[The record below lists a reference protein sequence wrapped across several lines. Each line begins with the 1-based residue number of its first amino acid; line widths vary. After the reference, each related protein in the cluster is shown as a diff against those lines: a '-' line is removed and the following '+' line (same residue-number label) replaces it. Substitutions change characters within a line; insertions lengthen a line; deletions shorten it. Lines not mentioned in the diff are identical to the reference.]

1 MKNVAASGERWA
13 RSERSV
19 RLILTFNKTFTSG
32 ALHNYFFVGP
42 ALYTFY
48 LGLGT
53 CPTKPTTRNTI
64 K

>member
-1 MKNVAASGERWA
+1 MKNERRA
-13 RSERSV
+13 CYLRAECSV

-32 ALHNYFFVGP
+32 ALHHYFLSGP
-42 ALYTFY
+42 RFYAFY

-53 CPTKPTTRNTI
+53 CPTKPTIRNTI